1 MKKYLTILSI
11 LALGVFAASCTRTK
25 EAQPVAIDIQL
36 TSDGTSFAV
45 EGVKVSLSDAA
56 ASFTLEA
63 NTDASGVAT
72 FSVKPGA
79 YTAQATYVTSEN
91 GQRLA
96 YNGSNNNIMVVE
108 ASTKPYALPLQKVVS
123 QQIVIK
129 ELYTT
134 GCPTNDGTSSTT
146 DDAYVVLYNNSEVE
160 ADASNV
166 VFGFLAPYN
175 AHGTNKYYNAEGTL
189 LFENENWIPSY
200 GAIWWFTADKVTIP
214 AYSELVVAFFG
225 GIDFTQTIT
234 ASVNLANENYYL
246 MTKDGIPAYTN
257 KKYVAGNV
265 IPSDH
270 YLTCSPFTQGNAWAI
285 SNMCPAF
292 FIGNMAKDEAKRISE
307 DTENYDTT
315 LGTTAAMRV
324 VKFPKANVIGAV
336 EVWSAPNVEKSN
348 VRFPADVNTGYIAIT
363 NKLGYTVYRN
373 VDKDATEALP
383 ENEGKLVYNYE
394 GALDDAQ
401 NGATVIDAEASIAAG
416 AHIIYKQT
424 NNTANDFHIRKVSS
438 LKK

>member
-1 MKKYLTILSI
+1 
-11 LALGVFAASCTRTK
+11 
-25 EAQPVAIDIQL
+25 
-36 TSDGTSFAV
+36 
-45 EGVKVSLSDAA
+45 
-56 ASFTLEA
+56 
-63 NTDASGVAT
+63 
-72 FSVKPGA
+72 
-79 YTAQATYVTSEN
+79 
-91 GQRLA
+91 
-96 YNGSNNNIMVVE
+96 
-108 ASTKPYALPLQKVVS
+108 
-123 QQIVIK
+123 
-129 ELYTT
+129 
-134 GCPTNDGTSSTT
+134 
-146 DDAYVVLYNNSEVE
+146 
-160 ADASNV
+160 
-166 VFGFLAPYN
+166 
-175 AHGTNKYYNAEGTL
+175 
-189 LFENENWIPSY
+189 
-200 GAIWWFTADKVTIP
+200 
-214 AYSELVVAFFG
+214 
-225 GIDFTQTIT
+225 
-234 ASVNLANENYYL
+234 

-270 YLTCSPFTQGNAWAI
+270 YLTCSPFTQGTAWAI

-292 FIGNMAKDEAKRISE
+292 FIGNMSKDEAKRISE

-315 LGTTAAMRV
+315 MGTTAAMRV

>member
-1 MKKYLTILSI
+1 MKKLFYFLSVAALVLLT
-11 LALGVFAASCTRTK
+11 ASCQKTK
-25 EAQPVAIDIQL
+25 EVLPVSINVQL
-36 TSDGTSFAV
+36 TCDGEPFSVA
-45 EGVKVSLSDAA
+45 GVNVSLSDAA

-63 NTDASGVAT
+63 ATNAQGVVS

-79 YTAQATYVTSEN
+79 YIATATYVTSEN
-91 GQRLA
+91 GQRMA
-96 YNGSNNNIMVVE
+96 YNGSNNSIIVAE
-108 ASTKPYALPLQKVVS
+108 TTESPFSLSLQKVVS

-146 DDAYVVLYNNSEVE
+146 DDAYVILYNNSDIE

-175 AHGTNKYYNAEGTL
+175 GHGTNKYRTDGVL
-189 LFENENWIPSY
+189 LFEKENWIPSY

-214 AYSELVVAFFG
+214 PYSQLVVAIFG
-225 GIDFTQTIT
+225 GIDFTKTIT
-234 ASVNLANENYYL
+234 ASVNLANKDYYL
-246 MTKDGIPAYTN
+246 MSNDGVTAYTN
-257 KKYVAGNV
+257 KKYVAGDV
-265 IPSDH
+265 IPSSH
-270 YLTCSPFTQGNAWAI
+270 YLTCQPFTQGNAWAI

-292 FIGNMAKDEAKRISE
+292 FIGNMPKAEAKRISE

-336 EVWSAPNVEKSN
+336 EVWSAPNVEKSA
-348 VRFPADVNTGYIAIT
+348 VRFSADVNVGSIAIA

-373 VDKDATEALP
+373 VDKESTEALP
-383 ENEGKLVYNYE
+383 ENEGKLVYNYN
-394 GALDDAQ
+394 GAVEDSE

-424 NNTANDFHIRKVSS
+424 NNTTNDFHVRKVSS